1 MDLRIHPVHLL
12 DDEDRLLLE
21 LWRAWRGPPA
31 FAPVGVMGMGGG
43 MIKPVEVGRLGGA
56 LPFAGGSAEQPSCV
70 MDALLVM
77 EAAASRLKATPRP
90 EED

>member
-1 MDLRIHPVHLL
+1 MARAQPPTPRINEKTPS
-12 DDEDRLLLE
+12 
-21 LWRAWRGPPA
+21 
-31 FAPVGVMGMGGG
+31 
-43 MIKPVEVGRLGGA
+43 GA